1 MTHDLSLARQE
12 QQELSDL
19 QEQFLAIVADKLE
32 ATETVF
38 QRFLESDVPF
48 IDGASN
54 YIARSGGKRVR
65 PALLLLVSRMLGHD
79 GEEEVTYAAVIELIH
94 TASLI
99 HDDII
104 DHATLRRGSPTVNR
118 LWGNSRPV
126 LLGDWIYTTA
136 MKMALTHDNLEV
148 IRRLCTATLRMVE
161 GELLTLERLGSMDL
175 SVEEYFEIIERKTAH
190 LFAAACSIP
199 ALIAPAHPGSELA
212 LHSYGRKLGTC
223 FQLVDDLLDF
233 TATEDEVGKPVLSD
247 LREGKLTL
255 PLILLLSRVGAVER
269 QLIATVLEDRTFDR
283 VAPEQILELVRSE
296 GTVEEVDLLART
308 HAAEAQRELAFFPAV
323 PARAALEY
331 APDYILRRRY

>member
-1 MTHDLSLARQE
+1 
-12 QQELSDL
+12 
-19 QEQFLAIVADKLE
+19 
-32 ATETVF
+32 
-38 QRFLESDVPF
+38 
-48 IDGASN
+48 
-54 YIARSGGKRVR
+54 
-65 PALLLLVSRMLGHD
+65 MLGHD
-79 GEEEVTYAAVIELIH
+79 SDEEVTYAAVIELIH

-136 MKMALTHDNLEV
+136 MKMALAHDNLEV

-199 ALIAPAHPGSELA
+199 ALIAPAHPGSEKA
-212 LHSYGRKLGTC
+212 LHAYGRKLGTC

-233 TATEDEVGKPVLSD
+233 TATENEVGKPVLSD

-255 PLILLLSRVGAVER
+255 PLILLLERVSDEQKA
-269 QLIATVLEDRTFDR
+269 LIATVLQDRSFDR

-296 GTVEEVDLLART
+296 GTLDEVDLLART
-308 HAAEAQRELAFFPAV
+308 RAAEAQQDLAFFPAV